1 MAFLTPT
8 SKRAKG
14 WNAENI
20 VLNARGRSMSWSFN
34 GHNKSYTYFGNDFLQ
49 SYTDIDG
56 LQKTYEY
63 DQFSR
68 LKHTTELPK
77 NNVHTYEYH
86 YPTSTA
92 DKAYFKSK
100 ATYPLTT
107 NSAIDSVVHITYLD
121 GLGRRSSKS
130 TNMVHPMQPMMSY
143 PKQNMIMWDDLT
155 EIMNVQ
161 KHSSNHG
168 AYYNGTFG
176 GGYSQTLYEA
186 NPLRSYQPDD
196 TSGMADY
203 KSLSDGTN
211 TAPLT
216 NPEGSTYPVSSLM
229 RTTTTDPDGKSTDV
243 YTDKIGRTVLQ
254 RQRDAIN
261 NTDTWTV
268 YDDKSR
274 PIKIYPPGTSPST
287 PDIIFEYRYDG
298 DDNVIYKKVPD
309 ATAEEYRYSA
319 RNLQTAMRNATMQ
332 AQGRWKVT
340 HYDAYGRA
348 EKCGY
353 HTGSD
358 PGTSETPTIHT
369 LLEEYFYDGYNGST
383 TNAAPIY
390 KGKLKKS
397 RIKVLEDGGA
407 NSNWVETE
415 YNYDSYG
422 RVETETI
429 TNHLGGTESKTYAYD
444 FADNSTTETH
454 IISGANG
461 INHVTKHSYDH
472 QGRKKYDHINLNG
485 TGERTL
491 AECNYDHKNQIIERN
506 LGRHA
511 TTGTHQY
518 LQSLDYTYNAQGW
531 LTQIN
536 QPTPY
541 YGPEIDPCLFLNK
554 GPAITKTQGAITNTD
569 DTDLFYLKLDYDLAP
584 VGSGVTANQNGNIT
598 TMSWGHRFQTNGT
611 LAYSYK
617 YDHLNRVTEALQ
629 GTRSGT
635 TVYLQN
641 RYDEKF
647 QYDTRGNI
655 TRLDRKAMIY
665 QPQINYYCFKPQTI
679 DSLTYTIWP
688 GTNKLA
694 HVQDKAP
701 CTAVITLPPVI
712 DRDMQYAATQE
723 IRIEDTDVRCGV
735 NLKLIAG
742 NEIKI
747 IDSLHIPS
755 CGALVQ
761 TYTGPCTDAKY
772 TEGFNQQ
779 SVNRLYEYDGGGNM
793 TYDPNK
799 KLTFYYNYHNL
810 PYRIVGAEN
819 DQLQLLY
826 ASDGS
831 LLQRKYLKN
840 NIVIT
845 KTDYLRGVEYK
856 SDTLESVHHPDG
868 RAINSGS
875 DWIYEYWIKDHLGNV
890 RVTYRDKNGD
900 NIIDFS
906 DQGST
911 SVHNYYTFGME
922 WINLADTLQPRNLY
936 RYNGKEMIEEM
947 DLKLLAY
954 GARFYGSYCG
964 TIHQPRTL

>member
-1 MAFLTPT
+1 MIT
-8 SKRAKG
+8 SISTVQA
-14 WNAENI
+14 
-20 VLNARGRSMSWSFN
+20 
-34 GHNKSYTYFGNDFLQ
+34 
-49 SYTDIDG
+49 
-56 LQKTYEY
+56 
-63 DQFSR
+63 
-68 LKHTTELPK
+68 
-77 NNVHTYEYH
+77 NV
-86 YPTSTA
+86 P
-92 DKAYFKSK
+92 
-100 ATYPLTT
+100 
-107 NSAIDSVVHITYLD
+107 
-121 GLGRRSSKS
+121 
-130 TNMVHPMQPMMSY
+130 
-143 PKQNMIMWDDLT
+143 
-155 EIMNVQ
+155 
-161 KHSSNHG
+161 
-168 AYYNGTFG
+168 
-176 GGYSQTLYEA
+176 
-186 NPLRSYQPDD
+186 
-196 TSGMADY
+196 
-203 KSLSDGTN
+203 
-211 TAPLT
+211 
-216 NPEGSTYPVSSLM
+216 
-229 RTTTTDPDGKSTDV
+229 
-243 YTDKIGRTVLQ
+243 
-254 RQRDAIN
+254 
-261 NTDTWTV
+261 
-268 YDDKSR
+268 
-274 PIKIYPPGTSPST
+274 
-287 PDIIFEYRYDG
+287 
-298 DDNVIYKKVPD
+298 
-309 ATAEEYRYSA
+309 
-319 RNLQTAMRNATMQ
+319 
-332 AQGRWKVT
+332 
-340 HYDAYGRA
+340 
-348 EKCGY
+348 
-353 HTGSD
+353 
-358 PGTSETPTIHT
+358 
-369 LLEEYFYDGYNGST
+369 
-383 TNAAPIY
+383 
-390 KGKLKKS
+390 
-397 RIKVLEDGGA
+397 
-407 NSNWVETE
+407 
-415 YNYDSYG
+415 
-422 RVETETI
+422 
-429 TNHLGGTESKTYAYD
+429 
-444 FADNSTTETH
+444 
-454 IISGANG
+454 
-461 INHVTKHSYDH
+461 
-472 QGRKKYDHINLNG
+472 
-485 TGERTL
+485 

-611 LAYSYK
+611 LAYNYK

-701 CTAVITLPPVI
+701 CIAVITLPPVI

-868 RAINSGS
+868 RAIKSGS

-890 RVTYRDKNGD
+890 RVTYRDNNGD

-947 DLKLLAY
+947 DLNLAGY
-954 GARFYGSYCG
+954 GARMMDPILGRFINVDPLADQFPGYSPYNYVLNNPIKLIDPDGRAPSDYDNEYVIDKNTGKTVEVSKAGGNEVDIIHSG
-964 TIHQPRTL
+964 TINDDGSIVVDPTQTQVVQVETISNPNIEYGGYRAPGLNIVPGANPAIPTTSSPIDAIH

>member
-1 MAFLTPT
+1 M
-8 SKRAKG
+8 
-14 WNAENI
+14 
-20 VLNARGRSMSWSFN
+20 
-34 GHNKSYTYFGNDFLQ
+34 
-49 SYTDIDG
+49 
-56 LQKTYEY
+56 
-63 DQFSR
+63 
-68 LKHTTELPK
+68 
-77 NNVHTYEYH
+77 
-86 YPTSTA
+86 
-92 DKAYFKSK
+92 
-100 ATYPLTT
+100 
-107 NSAIDSVVHITYLD
+107 
-121 GLGRRSSKS
+121 
-130 TNMVHPMQPMMSY
+130 
-143 PKQNMIMWDDLT
+143 
-155 EIMNVQ
+155 
-161 KHSSNHG
+161 
-168 AYYNGTFG
+168 
-176 GGYSQTLYEA
+176 
-186 NPLRSYQPDD
+186 
-196 TSGMADY
+196 
-203 KSLSDGTN
+203 
-211 TAPLT
+211 
-216 NPEGSTYPVSSLM
+216 
-229 RTTTTDPDGKSTDV
+229 
-243 YTDKIGRTVLQ
+243 
-254 RQRDAIN
+254 
-261 NTDTWTV
+261 
-268 YDDKSR
+268 
-274 PIKIYPPGTSPST
+274 
-287 PDIIFEYRYDG
+287 
-298 DDNVIYKKVPD
+298 
-309 ATAEEYRYSA
+309 
-319 RNLQTAMRNATMQ
+319 
-332 AQGRWKVT
+332 
-340 HYDAYGRA
+340 
-348 EKCGY
+348 
-353 HTGSD
+353 
-358 PGTSETPTIHT
+358 
-369 LLEEYFYDGYNGST
+369 
-383 TNAAPIY
+383 
-390 KGKLKKS
+390 
-397 RIKVLEDGGA
+397 
-407 NSNWVETE
+407 
-415 YNYDSYG
+415 
-422 RVETETI
+422 
-429 TNHLGGTESKTYAYD
+429 
-444 FADNSTTETH
+444 
-454 IISGANG
+454 
-461 INHVTKHSYDH
+461 
-472 QGRKKYDHINLNG
+472 
-485 TGERTL
+485 
-491 AECNYDHKNQIIERN
+491 
-506 LGRHA
+506 
-511 TTGTHQY
+511 
-518 LQSLDYTYNAQGW
+518 
-531 LTQIN
+531 
-536 QPTPY
+536 
-541 YGPEIDPCLFLNK
+541 
-554 GPAITKTQGAITNTD
+554 
-569 DTDLFYLKLDYDLAP
+569 
-584 VGSGVTANQNGNIT
+584 
-598 TMSWGHRFQTNGT
+598 
-611 LAYSYK
+611 
-617 YDHLNRVTEALQ
+617 TEALQ

-701 CTAVITLPPVI
+701 CIAVITLPPVI

-761 TYTGPCTDAKY
+761 TYSGPCTDAKY

-868 RAINSGS
+868 RAIKSGS

-936 RYNGKEMIEEM
+936 RYNGKEMIGGDGPEFSGVWREN
-947 DLKLLAY
+947 D
-954 GARFYGSYCG
+954 GSYSW
-964 TIHQPRTL
+964 